1 MENSLTDYINVIE
14 NTLHQDLI
22 SSVYLS
28 GIKNIT
34 DIFPSQ
40 ITSMFGFEC
49 RLGDN
54 DPRADLAFS
63 ILPDIVAIL
72 KNIDSEKQFWPENNS
87 IWKGVSKVINC
98 LEEPELKDVIGLLWL
113 EFDMWEHVNE
123 IPAPGVFFSFEKYL
137 RQDRLK
143 LSREDTIRQ
152 LLSASDRVFSS
163 LRGRDFFKK
172 IRPAFAEALRLLPER
187 SMLFQVGTMA
197 SRPGEYIRICIQ
209 NITPEEIIT
218 FLEEMKWPGSLE
230 ELYTLLLTL
239 SDFSGIIVLALDLG
253 EVILPKV
260 GIEISFSEDTTVKDE
275 PKWKG
280 FVNYLTDEKLSTQ
293 KKADALLTYPG
304 YVLESSDK
312 GFWPL
317 NLQNASLFW
326 GKSIFI
332 NKLDHFKIIY
342 QKDCPLEA
350 KAYLAVYQEW
360 IKKA

>member
-1 MENSLTDYINVIE
+1 MENSLTDYIHVIE
-14 NTLHQDLI
+14 NTLHQDLV

-54 DPRADLAFS
+54 NPAADLAFS
-63 ILPDIVAIL
+63 ILPDMVALL
-72 KNIDSEKQFWPENNS
+72 KDIDSENKFWPENS
-87 IWKGVSKVINC
+87 IWKGVSTVINC
-98 LEEPELKDVIGLLWL
+98 LEGPELKEVIGLLWL

-123 IPAPGVFFSFEKYL
+123 VPAPGVFFSFEKYL
-137 RQDRLK
+137 RHNRLK
-143 LSREDTIRQ
+143 LSKEDTIKK
-152 LLSASDRVFSS
+152 LLSASERVFSS
-163 LRGRDFFKK
+163 LRGRYFFEK

-187 SMLFQVGTMA
+187 AMLFQAGTMT

-209 NITPEEIIT
+209 NITPEEIVT
-218 FLEEMKWPGSLE
+218 FLERMKWPGSLE
-230 ELYTLLLTL
+230 ELYTLLHTL
-239 SDFSGIIVLALDLG
+239 SDFSGIIILALDLG

-260 GIEISFSEDTTVKDE
+260 GIEISFSEEKISKGE

-280 FVNYLTDEKLSTQ
+280 FLNYLTDEKLSTQ

-332 NKLDHFKIIY
+332 NTLDHFKIVY